1 MTSNLGTQAQVYL
14 GISGDRPGPH
24 LTELFGPGWGPGQAQ
39 EPLPFWQAVATA
51 CLDFWTL
58 LGALQNATHLDR
70 IGESLRARHCRAGVR
85 GQSASSLLRVR
96 VPLPSFKEDI

>member
-1 MTSNLGTQAQVYL
+1 MTSNLGTQAQVHL
-14 GISGDRPGPH
+14 GISRDRPGPG

-58 LGALQNATHLDR
+58 LGGLVEWHPPRQDGEEPEGWPLQGWSERSIQIQPA
-70 IGESLRARHCRAGVR
+70 ACPC
-85 GQSASSLLRVR
+85 
-96 VPLPSFKEDI
+96 PLPSFKEDI